1 MAVSVPAG
9 FLVINTEPIDG
20 RMIAANAAARKNTTR
35 YTPFN
40 SFRGL
45 LVYQQDTDQLYS
57 LIDPSNTGTD
67 AGWQLLSDG
76 STGSSAAGANTQIQF
91 NNSGDFGGSARL
103 TLDASTGATTVSGS
117 LTIEG
122 AADGL
127 FLIKKGT
134 EEVAKVNQDGVFILT
149 PKATLPTAVQG
160 GLVIDTNGDFY
171 VGV

>member
-67 AGWQLLSDG
+67 AGW
-76 STGSSAAGANTQIQF
+76 
-91 NNSGDFGGSARL
+91 
-103 TLDASTGATTVSGS
+103 
-117 LTIEG
+117 
-122 AADGL
+122 
-127 FLIKKGT
+127 
-134 EEVAKVNQDGVFILT
+134 
-149 PKATLPTAVQG
+149 
-160 GLVIDTNGDFY
+160 
-171 VGV
+171 